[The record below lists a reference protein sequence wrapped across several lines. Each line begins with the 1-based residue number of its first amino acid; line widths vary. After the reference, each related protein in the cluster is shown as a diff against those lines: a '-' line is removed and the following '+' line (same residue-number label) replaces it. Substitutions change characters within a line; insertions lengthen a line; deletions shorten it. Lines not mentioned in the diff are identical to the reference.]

1 MRRQSKELFLG
12 IGLMGVV
19 ILTTLFTIHLIK
31 IREDLSFLQID
42 FTDVLIEAKK
52 CLAGSGTVQD
62 PSMGEKGKVFICN
75 RQDLS
80 EMTYPILK
88 DLSRRHLNYKYLSA
102 EECWQQKCDPKKP
115 RINIGR
121 GWRMVM
127 SCDVE
132 RGRCEVR

>member
-1 MRRQSKELFLG
+1 MRRRQKEILLV
-12 IGLMGVV
+12 ISLMGVV
-19 ILTTLFTIHLIK
+19 VITTLFTIHLIK

-52 CLAGSGTVQD
+52 CLAGGGIVQD
-62 PSMGEKGKVFICN
+62 PSQGEEGRVFICN

-80 EMTYPILK
+80 EMTYPILR
-88 DLSRRHLNYKYLSA
+88 DLSRRHLNYKYLSS
-102 EECWQQKCDPKKP
+102 EKCWQQKCDAKKS

-132 RGRCEVR
+132 KGRCEVR